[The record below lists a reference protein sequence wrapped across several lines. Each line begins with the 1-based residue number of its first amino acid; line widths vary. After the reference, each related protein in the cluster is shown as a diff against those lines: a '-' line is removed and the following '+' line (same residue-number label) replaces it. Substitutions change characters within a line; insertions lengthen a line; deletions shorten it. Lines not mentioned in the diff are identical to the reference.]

1 MQCPGCDYTV
11 TGHETRYPCRTHCC
25 QTCEWCPGRHGP
37 RCARLLSAYA
47 ERPRACP
54 GCHTYAVTGIS
65 STHCCR
71 VCAFNDG
78 QHGDFCH
85 RREVHW
91 SLREE
96 YSKTLEHRLLLSRVR
111 AMEGVQP
118 VNEVAPPNIDRCA
131 YVMLLYG
138 SDVEYALGALLVAS
152 SLRRAGARA
161 QLVLLH
167 TKDVLETRLEL
178 VRLFYDEVRLLSDPI
193 HLPDDS
199 PLCVCSRD
207 FAHPQFLKLH
217 LLELDFDKVLYLDCD
232 VVVRRNLDG
241 LFAMDTPA
249 AMERIMPMPRH
260 GEKLPNRVCY
270 DGRRVRGIQGGVMLL
285 APDKNLFATMRAEV
299 EGWRGDEHCRSFRA
313 SIGNE
318 QDYLTWRYCEGLAEE
333 DGHPRIWTH
342 LGCEYNCEVHK
353 ESMYFAIGRER
364 WLWLDYV
371 RDAAVLHFSAP
382 LRKRAK
388 CLLQHHLGDQGSG
401 TTEESD
407 EDPRVEFA
415 HGIWDEAVE
424 HLRAE
429 VALRGFDLSA
439 WLGSGAGAHAAAFE
453 VVERGEGEGMEISQ
467 LSTASASN
475 ARGLVFEAFTSNCAA
490 GLVYCPPGFT
500 PGPPWGVSFWT
511 HRASSAPDVDLD
523 PVAAAALA
531 QKLDRACLLDD
542 AASKPV
548 KQRVDST
555 GGTAS
560 PVCDAALQR
569 DGCSGS
575 CGIAGGGS
583 DGAGGSG
590 GEDALNEALS
600 VDAIRAA
607 VVADVEEEHFVCSCR
622 VRRRSPPPP
631 SDPGAE
637 LESIG
642 AWLRRP
648 YGGGRELW
656 AFGRVSDPPHLPDC
670 PLWELTASFSAKV
683 LRCAEPTRD
692 NASEGAVA

>member
-11 TGHETRYPCRTHCC
+11 TGNETGYPCRTHCC

-71 VCAFNDG
+71 GCAFNGG

-118 VNEVAPPNIDRCA
+118 VDEVAPPNIDRCA
-131 YVMLLYG
+131 YVMLLFG

-161 QLVLLH
+161 QLVLLY
-167 TKDVLETRLEL
+167 TKDVPETRLEL

-193 HLPDDS
+193 RLPDDS

-285 APDKNLFATMRAEV
+285 APDQNLFATMRAEV

-318 QDYLTWRYCEGLAEE
+318 QDYLTWRYCEGLVEE
-333 DGHPRIWTH
+333 EGHPRVWTH

-382 LRKRAK
+382 FRKRAK
-388 CLLQHHLGDQGSG
+388 RLLQHHLGDQGSG
-401 TTEESD
+401 KTDESD
-407 EDPRVEFA
+407 EDARVELA

-453 VVERGEGEGMEISQ
+453 VVERGEDEGMEISQ

-475 ARGLVFEAFTSNCAA
+475 ARGLVFEAFTSNCAT

-500 PGPPWGVSFWT
+500 PGPACSTTPPRSRPSTGSMAPGGLQALCAMLRCNATGAAAVAASPGVPMT
-511 HRASSAPDVDLD
+511 AR
-523 PVAAAALA
+523 AAAAA
-531 QKLDRACLLDD
+531 RMRSTKLCPATIFRQPLLPALRRSSFSAAAARSGARCRPPPIREPSWRAS
-542 AASKPV
+542 A
-548 KQRVDST
+548 R
-555 GGTAS
+555 
-560 PVCDAALQR
+560 
-569 DGCSGS
+569 GC
-575 CGIAGGGS
+575 AG
-583 DGAGGSG
+583 
-590 GEDALNEALS
+590 
-600 VDAIRAA
+600 RTA
-607 VVADVEEEHFVCSCR
+607 VVASCGLSAGCPILRTFRTARFGSSRHHFP
-622 VRRRSPPPP
+622 RRFSGVL
-631 SDPGAE
+631 SAQGTT
-637 LESIG
+637 
-642 AWLRRP
+642 LR
-648 YGGGRELW
+648 
-656 AFGRVSDPPHLPDC
+656 
-670 PLWELTASFSAKV
+670 KV
-683 LRCAEPTRD
+683 LSRD
-692 NASEGAVA
+692 ALCRA